1 MGYRRVWPGVGPAR
15 HSRRMDRCRDRKRD
29 WSSPRGFLLTVPNQ
43 LIPPLVFK
51 ALCAGRLS
59 PRTAGGGGKSRD
71 PRLWNGAETVATGSG
86 NSGAESSPGGLRGD
100 EAETT
105 PSYFP
110 DVISWEESELAA
122 SEQRDSRIPPP
133 EYAARGRVVPERAPG
148 PFGLESRR

>member
-1 MGYRRVWPGVGPAR
+1 
-15 HSRRMDRCRDRKRD
+15 MDRCRDRKRD

-86 NSGAESSPGGLRGD
+86 NSGAESSPGGLRGG

-133 EYAARGRVVPERAPG
+133 DRLISHYSHRSICLLEVFVDNNLKNTDGETAQNRRPE
-148 PFGLESRR
+148 